1 MQNVTIPEDVEK
13 TPAGPGGNGFV
24 ILDMQADSMVG
35 SDGEIYVRQ
44 NGVVSLAPEV
54 E

>member
-1 MQNVTIPEDVEK
+1 MQNVTVPEDVEK
-13 TPAGPGGNGFV
+13 TPAGPDGNGFV
-24 ILDMQADSMVG
+24 FMDVQTDSMVG

-44 NGVVSLAPEV
+44 NGVITIAPEV